1 MENGFNAIR
10 DITPGTPMDFQE
22 EVSFAEGVKA
32 SLAYKYVPAFDY
44 LHEVNNFPDQPENGY
59 IARDNISD
67 DMLPYANTLLR
78 ATSPEHMDY
87 LMGTVKKGIKT
98 RQTLESAGLATQ
110 FAAELFDPFNYIGIP
125 FVKAGSFGYRALRG
139 SVAPGFLGAAQE
151 SIRDPFDPVGT
162 GEETAMNIGS
172 AFVMGGLLSGLVTIP
187 MQRRVQAQIDAE
199 AELNKFKTAMAPVDG
214 EAPDAS
220 IASSM
225 FTDSWLYNAV
235 TTPMKRILQ
244 SKNIPN
250 EVKLTTLKIAND
262 SGVLLEMNRKG
273 QKVGNSVF
281 QNAKQFEGE
290 WVALQA
296 DMMPLWGES
305 TGKGVV
311 SALDYTLN
319 RSGYESWLQ
328 AIDRKAIKGEA
339 PTDAIESQ
347 VMEKINNFYR
357 TWETRLG
364 EQGLIGSKASLER
377 VIKTRETRIAGV
389 QKRLEGK
396 IGGEYRAKL
405 EAQLRRYEEEIE
417 VARANIEDLGDSAA
431 IRPPNENLFRP
442 RYFDLDAIVKNREA
456 FEDILKAWFKE
467 NPQIVRMV
475 GPKFTKTTLPTDDKS
490 IALRAK
496 EATDNILGMKDV
508 TDPEMG
514 YYGAGKS
521 KHFKH
526 RALDIPNEL
535 VIDFIQTNPVA
546 VMKAYTQRVGPR
558 YEFARQFNGASIDD
572 VLDDVMTQMMDA
584 GKKPEQAY
592 AAMKD
597 IRHLYRRV
605 TGGVL
610 RDPDSWD
617 QTTAKILR
625 DLATL
630 NYLGKAG
637 VATLTEPA
645 KIMMEHGVGTTMR
658 ALFGVLNDNKLKL
671 ASKEV
676 RLAGEALDNIM
687 NSAHLRLTDDLN
699 NNPFKSDIFD
709 KMKNPFFLLN
719 GLGPITKILKDFDA
733 MVRSHTLI
741 DYSVRWTQGKATKM
755 EQEYLL
761 RYNIDLDAATRFA
774 NAPWQ
779 KSSDGLYYANTE
791 AWTNTIEFPATTAD
805 IISGPTNSFQL
816 KKVKKKITPEKG
828 FARKDIV
835 NYLND
840 EFPNYDKG
848 SDLAFHAT
856 DNPKSIIDEG
866 FETGGATIDYP
877 HFDYGYGDY
886 IVVFDIRD
894 VKKEFNVASNE
905 NLKTRY
911 RGRAMEPEHDSKFAS
926 DMYGDAGFALK
937 GKKPIAVI
945 HVSEIPE
952 FGILRRAGARAEESG
967 ISGSEAIEAE
977 FYAELQ
983 YLALKGDAK
992 AIKEL
997 DGFGFLY
1004 GDPDDPKVIA
1014 MAIDEYQ
1021 AIAKEKAI
1029 YKDYKPLENLYEEV
1043 TENGRY
1049 KPAFYREEDN
1059 SIYID
1064 EDYIRDEMYPL
1075 RGWEDPRVEGV
1086 RPLKAGLINS
1096 PDDYVAFIKMHEIMH
1111 SLNRPQQ
1118 LNFKVDKN
1126 GKVIDE
1132 AGYENAINDLAVAEI
1147 EKQAR
1152 VSPDTVRDFRSA
1164 LSSGVLNTILMGTP
1178 ADKPIISDGIAYVP
1192 MRVAR
1197 KFGMKEDPEFTGY
1210 ARIENGLLAMPF
1222 QFYSYSLASV
1232 NKVAAAYAHGQLKDQ
1247 FLGTLIAMGLGYMTL
1262 ELKTPDFVDLSF
1274 QDKLARSFD
1283 YSGIAALYS
1292 DMMYTAMSTSL
1303 ALGGPNL
1310 TGGIL
1315 EPRFPQKPD
1324 GFDAFTGIAGAG
1336 ASTADDIRRG
1346 IVDIAT
1352 GNAGEGVGELIDS
1365 APMTGLFMVDG
1376 MFKAFGDMLEN
1387 TIDGEPTA
1395 GFKRY

>member
-1 MENGFNAIR
+1 MENGLNVLRTIKAGSPV
-10 DITPGTPMDFQE
+10 DIYPD
-22 EVSFAEGVKA
+22 VSFGETVR
-32 SLAYKYVPAFDY
+32 STLSYKYSPILDRFSEARS
-44 LHEVNNFPDQPENGY
+44 FPDQPENGY
-59 IARDNISD
+59 KAINNIPEGMEEYGS
-67 DMLPYANTLLR
+67 TLLR
-78 ATSPEHMDY
+78 ATNQEHMDY
-87 LMGTVKKGIKT
+87 LVSTVKKSQDNRLK
-98 RQTLESAGLATQ
+98 LANSGVVPQ
-110 FAAELFDPFNYIGIP
+110 FAAELFDPINWMGIP
-125 FVKAGSFGYRALRG
+125 FARVGTFAQSALRG
-139 SVAPGFLGAAQE
+139 GAATGAIVGMQE
-151 SIRDPFDPVGT
+151 AVRYPFDPMAT
-162 GEETAMNIGS
+162 PSEAALNIGS
-172 AFVMGGLLSGLVTIP
+172 AWAMGGLITGLATIP
-187 MQRRVQAQIDAE
+187 AQRRFAAQKDAE
-199 AELNKFKTAMAPVDG
+199 AELKKFQEAMAPVDG
-214 EAPDAS
+214 KAPDAS

-235 TTPMKRILQ
+235 TTPMKRVLQ
-244 SKNIPN
+244 SKDIPN

-273 QKVGNSVF
+273 QKVGNSVY

-290 WVALQA
+290 WVALQ
-296 DMMPLWGES
+296 DEIMPLWGES

-328 AIDRKAIKGEA
+328 AIDRKSIKGEA
-339 PTDAIESQ
+339 PADAIESQ

-377 VIKTRETRIAGV
+377 AIKTRETRIAGV

-396 IGGEYRAKL
+396 VSGEYRAKL
-405 EAQLRRYEEEIE
+405 EAQLRRYTDEIE

-431 IRPPNENLFRP
+431 ILPPNESLFRP
-442 RYFDLDAIVKNREA
+442 RYFDLEAITNNRQA
-456 FEDILKAWFKE
+456 FENILKAWFKE

-475 GPKFTKTTLPTDDKS
+475 GPKFTKKTLSTDDAS

-572 VLDDVMTQMMDA
+572 VLDDVMIQMMDA

-592 AAMKD
+592 AVMKD
-597 IRHLYRRV
+597 MRHLYRRV

-617 QTTAKILR
+617 QTTAKILK

-671 ASKEV
+671 AGREA
-676 RLAGEALDNIM
+676 RLAGEAMDNIM
-687 NSAHLRLTDDLN
+687 NSAHLRLVDELN

-741 DYSVRWTQGKATKM
+741 DYSVRWSQGKATKM
-755 EQEYLL
+755 EKEYLL
-761 RYNIDLDAATRFA
+761 RYNIDLDRAKAIA

-791 AWTNTIEFPATTAD
+791 AWTNTIEFPSTTAD
-805 IISGPTNSFQL
+805 IISGPT
-816 KKVKKKITPEKG
+816 G
-828 FARKDIV
+828 
-835 NYLND
+835 
-840 EFPNYDKG
+840 
-848 SDLAFHAT
+848 
-856 DNPKSIIDEG
+856 
-866 FETGGATIDYP
+866 
-877 HFDYGYGDY
+877 
-886 IVVFDIRD
+886 
-894 VKKEFNVASNE
+894 
-905 NLKTRY
+905 KT
-911 RGRAMEPEHDSKFAS
+911 
-926 DMYGDAGFALK
+926 
-937 GKKPIAVI
+937 V
-945 HVSEIPE
+945 
-952 FGILRRAGARAEESG
+952 
-967 ISGSEAIEAE
+967 
-977 FYAELQ
+977 
-983 YLALKGDAK
+983 
-992 AIKEL
+992 
-997 DGFGFLY
+997 
-1004 GDPDDPKVIA
+1004 
-1014 MAIDEYQ
+1014 
-1021 AIAKEKAI
+1021 
-1029 YKDYKPLENLYEEV
+1029 
-1043 TENGRY
+1043 NGRY
-1049 KPAFYREEDN
+1049 SPAFYNEKTNTIR
-1059 SIYID
+1059 ID
-1064 EDYIRDEMYPL
+1064 EEYVRDVMYEQ

-1086 RPLKAGLINS
+1086 TPIKPGIINS
-1096 PDDYVAFIKMHEIMH
+1096 PDDYVTFIKMHEVMH
-1111 SLNRPQQ
+1111 SLNRSENMKLPIEGRYDAR
-1118 LNFKVDKN
+1118 KKDHK
-1126 GKVIDE
+1126 
-1132 AGYENAINDLAVAEI
+1132 AAYENAINDLAVAEI

-1164 LSSGVLNTILMGTP
+1164 LSSGILNTILMGTP

-1210 ARIENGLLAMPF
+1210 ARIENGFLGMPF

-1232 NKVAAAYAHGQLKDQ
+1232 NKVAAAYAHGQLKSQ
-1247 FLGTLIAMGLGYMTL
+1247 FLGTAIAMGLGYMVL

-1283 YSGIAALYS
+1283 YSGVAALYS

-1310 TGGIL
+1310 TNGFL
-1315 EPRFPQKPD
+1315 EPRFPQKPNTL
-1324 GFDAFTGIAGAG
+1324 DALTGLGGAG
-1336 ASTADDIRRG
+1336 ASTAADIGRG
-1346 IVDIAT
+1346 VSDIVK
-1352 GNAGEGVGELIDS
+1352 GNVGKGTAELIDN
-1365 APMTGLFMVDG
+1365 APMTGLFVVDG
-1376 MFKAFGDMLEN
+1376 MFKAFGDMLED
-1387 TIDGEPTA
+1387 TIDGKTTS

>member
-1 MENGFNAIR
+1 MENGLKVARSINAGSPV
-10 DITPGTPMDFQE
+10 DIYPD
-22 EVSFAEGVKA
+22 VSLAETIGA
-32 SLAYKYVPAFDY
+32 SLSYKYDPIADRF
-44 LHEVNNFPDQPENGY
+44 LEARNFPDQPEDGY
-59 IARDNISD
+59 RAIDNIPEGMKEYGS
-67 DMLPYANTLLR
+67 TLLR
-78 ATSPEHMDY
+78 ATNQEHMDY
-87 LMGTVKKGIKT
+87 LISTVKKSQNNRLK
-98 RQTLESAGLATQ
+98 LANSGVVPQ
-110 FAAELFDPFNYIGIP
+110 FAAELFDPVNWMGIP
-125 FVKAGSFGYRALRG
+125 FAKVGSFAQSTLRG
-139 SVAPGFLGAAQE
+139 GAATGAIVGMQE
-151 SIRDPFDPVGT
+151 AVRYPFDPMATPSEV
-162 GEETAMNIGS
+162 AVNIGS
-172 AFVMGGLLSGLVTIP
+172 AWAMGGLLTGLTTIP
-187 MQRRVQAQIDAE
+187 AQRRFAAQKDAE
-199 AELNKFKTAMAPVDG
+199 AELKKFQTAMAPVDG

-235 TTPMKRILQ
+235 TTPMKRVLQ

-290 WVALQA
+290 WVALQ
-296 DMMPLWGES
+296 DEMMPLWGES

-396 IGGEYRAKL
+396 IGGEYRVKL

-719 GLGPITKILKDFDA
+719 GLGPITKILKDFDG

-761 RYNIDLDAATRFA
+761 RYNIDLDAATRIA

-805 IISGPTNSFQL
+805 IISGPT
-816 KKVKKKITPEKG
+816 G
-828 FARKDIV
+828 
-835 NYLND
+835 
-840 EFPNYDKG
+840 
-848 SDLAFHAT
+848 
-856 DNPKSIIDEG
+856 
-866 FETGGATIDYP
+866 
-877 HFDYGYGDY
+877 
-886 IVVFDIRD
+886 
-894 VKKEFNVASNE
+894 
-905 NLKTRY
+905 KT
-911 RGRAMEPEHDSKFAS
+911 
-926 DMYGDAGFALK
+926 
-937 GKKPIAVI
+937 V
-945 HVSEIPE
+945 
-952 FGILRRAGARAEESG
+952 
-967 ISGSEAIEAE
+967 
-977 FYAELQ
+977 
-983 YLALKGDAK
+983 
-992 AIKEL
+992 
-997 DGFGFLY
+997 
-1004 GDPDDPKVIA
+1004 
-1014 MAIDEYQ
+1014 
-1021 AIAKEKAI
+1021 
-1029 YKDYKPLENLYEEV
+1029 
-1043 TENGRY
+1043 NGRY
-1049 KPAFYREEDN
+1049 SPAFYNEKTNTIR
-1059 SIYID
+1059 ID
-1064 EDYIRDEMYPL
+1064 EEYVRDVMYEQ

-1086 RPLKAGLINS
+1086 KPLKAGLINS

-1111 SLNRPQQ
+1111 SLNRPKD
-1118 LNFKVDKN
+1118 LRLPIEGRYDARKKEH
-1126 GKVIDE
+1126 K
-1132 AGYENAINDLAVAEI
+1132 AAYENAINDLAVAEI

-1247 FLGTLIAMGLGYMTL
+1247 FLGTAIAMGLGYMTL

-1283 YSGIAALYS
+1283 YSGVAALYS

-1315 EPRFPQKPD
+1315 EPRFPQKPNTL
-1324 GFDAFTGIAGAG
+1324 DALTGISGAG
-1336 ASTADDIRRG
+1336 ASTAADISRG
-1346 IVDIAT
+1346 ISDIVT
-1352 GNAGEGVGELIDS
+1352 GNIGEGVAELIDN

-1376 MFKAFGDMLEN
+1376 VFKAFGDMLEN

>member
-1 MENGFNAIR
+1 MENGFNALR
-10 DITPGTPMDFQE
+10 DIAPGTATDFQE
-22 EVSFAEGVKA
+22 EVSFAQGVKA
-32 SLAYKYVPAFDY
+32 SFAYKYAPLVDY
-44 LHEVNNFPDQPENGY
+44 MSEVSTFPDQPQDGY
-59 IARDNISD
+59 RARDNISD

-78 ATSPEHMDY
+78 ATSPEHMEY
-87 LMGTVKKGIKT
+87 LQGTVRKGIKT
-98 RQTLESAGLATQ
+98 RETLESAGLATQ
-110 FAAELFDPFNYIGIP
+110 FAAELFDPVNYIGIP

-139 SVAPGFLGAAQE
+139 STATLPASIAQE
-151 SIRDPFDPVGT
+151 SLRDPFDPVGT
-162 GEETAMNIGS
+162 QEETAMNIGAS
-172 AFVMGGLLSGLVTIP
+172 FLMGGLLTGLVTIP
-187 MQRRVQAQIDAE
+187 MQRRVQAQLDAE
-199 AELNKFKTAMAPVDG
+199 VELKRFEQSMAPADA

-244 SKNIPN
+244 SKDIPN

-273 QKVGNSVF
+273 QKVGNSVY
-281 QNAKQFEGE
+281 QNSKQFDGE
-290 WVALQA
+290 WVALQ
-296 DMMPLWGES
+296 DELMPLWGES

-311 SALDYTLN
+311 GALDYTLN
-319 RSGYESWLQ
+319 RSGFETWLE
-328 AIDRKAIKGEA
+328 AIDRKSIMGKG
-339 PTDAIESQ
+339 PSDAIESQ

-357 TWETRLG
+357 NWEVRLG
-364 EQGLIGSKASLER
+364 EEGLIGSKASLER

-389 QKRLEGK
+389 QKRLDGK
-396 IGGEYRAKL
+396 VSGEYRAKL
-405 EAQLRRYEEEIE
+405 EAQLRRYADEIE
-417 VARANIEDLGDSAA
+417 IAKANIEDLADGAA
-431 IRPPNENLFRP
+431 IRPPNETLFRP
-442 RYFDLDAIVKNREA
+442 RYFDLEAIKNNRQA

-467 NPQIVRMV
+467 NPQIVKMV
-475 GPKFTKTTLPTDDKS
+475 GPKVSKKTMPTDDAS

-496 EATDNILGMKDV
+496 ETTDTILGMKDV

-546 VMKAYTQRVGPR
+546 IMKAYTQRVGTR

-572 VLDDVMTQMMDA
+572 VLDDVMAQMMDA

-597 IRHLYRRV
+597 MRHLYRRV

-637 VATLTEPA
+637 VSTLTEPA
-645 KIMMEHGVGTTMR
+645 KIMMEHGVGPTMR

-671 ASKEV
+671 AGKEA
-676 RLAGEALDNIM
+676 RLAGEAIDNLM
-687 NSAHLRLTDDLN
+687 NSAHLRLVDELN

-719 GLGPITKILKDFDA
+719 GLGPVTKILKDFDA
-733 MVRSHTLI
+733 MVRSHTLL
-741 DYSVRWTQGKATKM
+741 DYSVRWSQGKATKM

-761 RYNIDLDAATRFA
+761 RYNVDLDKATAFA

-791 AWTNTIEFPATTAD
+791 AWTNTIEFPSTTAD
-805 IISGPTNSFQL
+805 IISGPTNKTVNGRYSPAFYN
-816 KKVKKKITPEKG
+816 EKTNTI
-828 FARKDIV
+828 R
-835 NYLND
+835 
-840 EFPNYDKG
+840 
-848 SDLAFHAT
+848 
-856 DNPKSIIDEG
+856 IDE
-866 FETGGATIDYP
+866 EY
-877 HFDYGYGDY
+877 
-886 IVVFDIRD
+886 IRD
-894 VKKEFNVASNE
+894 V
-905 NLKTRY
+905 
-911 RGRAMEPEHDSKFAS
+911 
-926 DMYGDAGFALK
+926 MY
-937 GKKPIAVI
+937 
-945 HVSEIPE
+945 E
-952 FGILRRAGARAEESG
+952 
-967 ISGSEAIEAE
+967 
-977 FYAELQ
+977 Q
-983 YLALKGDAK
+983 
-992 AIKEL
+992 
-997 DGFGFLY
+997 
-1004 GDPDDPKVIA
+1004 
-1014 MAIDEYQ
+1014 
-1021 AIAKEKAI
+1021 
-1029 YKDYKPLENLYEEV
+1029 
-1043 TENGRY
+1043 
-1049 KPAFYREEDN
+1049 
-1059 SIYID
+1059 
-1064 EDYIRDEMYPL
+1064 
-1075 RGWEDPRVEGV
+1075 RGWENPRVEGV
-1086 RPLKAGLINS
+1086 TPIKSGIINS

-1118 LNFKVDKN
+1118 LNFKVDEN
-1126 GKVIDE
+1126 GKVIDT
-1132 AGYENAINDLAVAEI
+1132 AGYENAINDLAVAEV

-1164 LSSGVLNTILMGTP
+1164 LSSGILNTILMGTP

-1210 ARIENGLLAMPF
+1210 ARIENGLLGMPF

-1232 NKVAAAYAHGQLKDQ
+1232 NKVAAAYAHGQLKNQ
-1247 FLGTLIAMGLGYMTL
+1247 FIGTTIAMGLGYMVL

-1283 YSGIAALYS
+1283 YSGVAALYS

-1324 GFDAFTGIAGAG
+1324 TMDAITGVAGAG
-1336 ASTADDIRRG
+1336 ISTADDIRRG
-1346 IVDIAT
+1346 IVDIAN
-1352 GNAGEGVGELIDS
+1352 GNVGKGTAELIDS

-1376 MFKAFGDMLEN
+1376 MFKAFGDMLES
-1387 TIDGEPTA
+1387 TIDDERIG